1 MILFYLILFCIPLYK
16 LQFAGKGFQQDYLS
30 VQQTNV
36 IKGIFIWIVFFNH
49 ITPYITQL
57 SPFTSPLD
65 TSVFTVQKLLG
76 QLIVVPFLFYSGY
89 GVMLSIMKKPAY
101 LTSIPKKRI
110 PVTFLNFAVA
120 VLFFVALNLTLDISM
135 TPKQIL
141 LSLLMWDSVGNS
153 NWYIFTICFCYFA
166 SYVAFS
172 ICKNPRKGLKLLT
185 LILLVFAVGMSF
197 VKEGWWYD
205 TCLAYAAGS
214 YFACYKERME
224 GLLRRHY
231 AAYITIFGGVI
242 LASLILKAC
251 IPDGLKY
258 LAMNVCSVFFALFV
272 VSVCFKV
279 KLNSRLLEWSGKH
292 LFPLYIYQRIP
303 MTLLATVMGGS
314 LVVGYKYL
322 YVVACMAIVILI
334 TTLYKYIA
342 IKL

>member
-1 MILFYLILFCIPLYK
+1 MILFYLILFCIPLYR
-16 LQFAGKGFQQDYLS
+16 LQFAGKDFQQDYLS

-36 IKGIFIWIVFFNH
+36 IKGIFIWLVFFSH

-172 ICKNPRKGLKLLT
+172 ICKTPRKGLKLLT

-205 TCLAYAAGS
+205 TCMAYAAGS

-231 AAYITIFGGVI
+231 AACITIFGGGNFSVPHI
-242 LASLILKAC
+242 KGLHSRRSEISGYERMQRFLRLIC
-251 IPDGLKY
+251 RVGL
-258 LAMNVCSVFFALFV
+258 FQGQI
-272 VSVCFKV
+272 
-279 KLNSRLLEWSGKH
+279 E
-292 LFPLYIYQRIP
+292 QQ
-303 MTLLATVMGGS
+303 
-314 LVVGYKYL
+314 VVGMVRQASFPAIYL
-322 YVVACMAIVILI
+322 PAHSHAVVGNGHGRQSGCRV
-334 TTLYKYIA
+334 
-342 IKL
+342 

>member
-65 TSVFTVQKLLG
+65 TSVFTVQKLFG

-166 SYVAFS
+166 SYVAFR
-172 ICKNPRKGLKLLT
+172 ICKNPRKGLNLLT
-185 LILLVFAVGMSF
+185 FILLAFAVGMSF

-231 AAYITIFGGVI
+231 AACITIFGGGNFSGPHI
-242 LASLILKAC
+242 KGLHSRRSEIPGYERMQRFLRLIC
-251 IPDGLKY
+251 RVGL
-258 LAMNVCSVFFALFV
+258 FQGQI
-272 VSVCFKV
+272 
-279 KLNSRLLEWSGKH
+279 E
-292 LFPLYIYQRIP
+292 QQ
-303 MTLLATVMGGS
+303 
-314 LVVGYKYL
+314 VVGMVRQASFPAIYL
-322 YVVACMAIVILI
+322 PAHSHDSVGNGHGGQSGCRV
-334 TTLYKYIA
+334 
-342 IKL
+342 